1 MAPLTTP
8 TASSS
13 NTTSVQ
19 VAVRIRPANGHDA
32 LSIPT
37 RFQRTVINASPPATV
52 VVEPSTIPPSSTSS
66 TGTQSSAA
74 NNPLAKRQ
82 SFAFD
87 QVHSQESTQHSIF
100 TSTAAPLVSRFL
112 QGFNCTILAYGQTSS
127 GKTYT
132 MTGVDLDSDP
142 NDPANGMGI
151 IPRAVATVFTGIQQL
166 KNERAN
172 AWQCSL
178 KGSYIEIY
186 NEDLID
192 LLAEEVG
199 RREVQ
204 IREER
209 DGTIIWSG
217 LREVPVRNTLDV
229 MTLIKQGSSIRR
241 TNETDMNAQSSRSH
255 AIFSL
260 TLTQKKYTGSSPPR
274 QNGAANGRTSP
285 LPPTSPTVP
294 ATPSRLG
301 RPSSMYGSIPAS
313 RVGSPT
319 FGRAPTP
326 SFAAA
331 MNRTSLRPAS
341 SLALRS
347 ESPGPGDEPS
357 GEGSWVTVISK
368 FHFVDL
374 AGSERLKRTAA
385 AGDRIKEGISIN
397 SGLLALGNVISALGD
412 PSRSRSLAPGAGQQ
426 IHVPYRDS
434 KLTRLLQD
442 SLGGNAHTLMIACV
456 SPAEWNAAE
465 TVNTLKY
472 ANRARNIKNRAEV
485 REKEEGW
492 DDMEWLQGMI
502 IKLRKEVK
510 ALKEGG
516 AIGTIAEEPTN
527 AGAGANKGMMMQ
539 KYNELQGMHE
549 ELRMRYTQANDELRR
564 TRQELEERPAAS
576 QGGGHN
582 LKRYEEIVAPVIEQ
596 YEKTISAMEAELKL
610 NRTALAHTNEMY
622 QEQEAELEALKER
635 RITTEAYVEELRA
648 RTYVRDLEQK
658 LKAFSDSSLSS
669 EETLADLRKELAKH
683 KGIEQSTS
691 GYVAD
696 LEARLARSDA
706 DVTAFRTVV
715 EKLEAEADR
724 KSSEIERLETKLDE
738 LLAGVGS
745 QSRKDLEDWKTSLE
759 DRERKVTDLERQLEE
774 WQKIRHETGVERA
787 RLGSVVSGVER
798 QQRDLEQEL
807 SDTAGTLGFLKPE
820 RADID
825 GLSISETEET
835 GDGQEARDGTPIGQ
849 QHHHTV
855 TPPSPNPS
863 LRSLTGVAPEAVREQ
878 LLSLRKTHSST
889 LEELS
894 HVTSKYRD
902 ALKEISDL
910 TGQITDVKQQLKQ
923 SPSAPGSSVGDPP
936 SDGESGVI
944 TPIRNW
950 SASGGTSPNGGLVLG
965 MGVSSG
971 SINRRRR
978 ATGGGLGR
986 SDTQSPPP
994 LAVLN
999 NNGPS
1004 RKLFFKHATS
1014 AESLHS
1020 RSQSYS
1026 PQQESSLPSSYGA
1039 RGSQRESYMGRDGV
1053 PESLLSPT
1061 FPGAPPRLSPL
1072 RMSLQLGN
1080 DGGRSVESL
1089 EKEIM
1094 RLQEVLKDREAEI
1107 SVLEKNITS
1116 FERSTSPSRKSSQAS
1131 LQPNGNAEAMSPDT
1145 RERFEELKSSL
1156 EATPDLASPEGGSG
1170 EDSLTRLNELLRAMA
1185 QKESQ
1190 HHQTVSSLNEELA
1203 QVRRQHEQLT
1213 TSTRDQVLTLTGER
1227 DKLRVD
1233 LIDSK
1238 EQQLTAATQLEAL
1251 RERER
1256 VLLDERRIAK
1266 EKHANEIAILKAEHD
1281 EELAK
1286 LRAEHAEIAGT
1297 IAEEHEDAV
1306 QYAMAKSRREAE
1318 VVAASQLE
1326 ASITALTAEHEVNVA
1341 KLVEQHE
1348 SDLRTHEVEVETLLA
1363 RTRADH
1369 ERLVTRLRA
1378 EHEEALAAR
1387 DAIQYKKASEE
1398 LIAQYEA
1405 TIQRIEEAHQQHVQ
1419 ETIVTS
1425 DNALAKVKQE
1435 HQDALAALEAKH
1447 QEQRQAQVSQATAAL
1462 QAARDDYEAALTK
1475 VVARHEET
1483 LGRKASEFNQM
1494 LQRTKDEHAAHLRQA
1509 EIALEGSMSESQTV
1523 TANAM
1528 KQLQEEHGAALARRD
1543 VTSAEDLER
1552 LRADHERTL
1561 SSREVEH
1568 QTLIDKLL
1576 SDHATALAREQDQHA
1591 DQVMRLRSEFAT
1603 SGQEQ
1608 AESLAKLMGELDSVT
1623 RASEIA
1629 RSNLIAGHESELLR
1643 LKADHQTAMSEAQNN
1658 LINAQELHRAALEG
1672 ARAEWDQARKA
1683 DAQRHKASMEELEQL
1698 QTSERDTLRKAHD
1711 LLSGEVEHYK
1721 SQLTHAAS
1729 ERDEMDISRRS
1740 DMEGL
1745 KTRLV
1750 TMEEHLTSV
1759 MSERA
1764 AKVAEVEQLKAEMTE
1779 RQAQQ
1784 TSHHESL
1791 TQELEHHRS
1800 VLDDLQGDLQRAKD
1814 AKDTMAAERQR
1825 QDAVIRDLQA
1835 QLAKVHKREGSGD
1848 SHPTTPSSTPS
1859 GSRMRPNGIP
1869 PAKLPPLTAPPSV
1882 PPPPTPTSSTMDRGF
1897 PVDMS
1902 VSSHGTG
1909 TMNGRAST
1917 SSTNSLSRNSSQDDH
1932 HTHTPSTSIAMSPSQ
1947 GIDPKVAG
1955 LIEEQAKHL
1964 EEQEAMIKTL
1974 NKQLTHC
1981 EADLQAHMD
1990 LVATLEASLTDS
2002 ERSLRK
2008 ARLQSNELVKERDSH
2023 QQQING
2029 LRQQV
2034 LEAQREA
2041 SSLRRSVAEEKLSL
2055 EHRLE
2060 EERKAKERARAQLD
2074 SRMEEMS
2081 KRKSKFPLITE
2092 NIGAKAQAKAAV
2104 EDVLKLLNGSLG
2116 TE

>member
-1 MAPLTTP
+1 MTSA
-8 TASSS
+8 ASSSS

-37 RFQRTVINASPPATV
+37 RFQRTVINASPPSTV

-66 TGTQSSAA
+66 TGSQPSAA

-82 SFAFD
+82 TFAFD

-100 TSTAAPLVSRFL
+100 TSTAAPLVARFL
-112 QGFNCTILAYGQTSS
+112 QGFNCTVLAYGQTSS

-151 IPRAVATVFTGIQQL
+151 IPRAVATVFAGVQQL
-166 KNERAN
+166 KQERGN
-172 AWQCSL
+172 AWKCSV

-192 LLAEEVG
+192 LLAEEGG
-199 RREVQ
+199 RRDVQ
-204 IREER
+204 IREEK
-209 DGTIIWSG
+209 DGTILWSG

-229 MTLIKQGSSIRR
+229 MQLIKQGSSIRR

-260 TLTQKKYTGSSPPR
+260 TLTQKKYTGTTPLR
-274 QNGAANGRTSP
+274 TNGVTSGRTSP
-285 LPPTSPTVP
+285 MPPTSPTAVS

-301 RPSSMYGSIPAS
+301 RPASMYGSTTGSS

-319 FGRAPTP
+319 FGRPPTP
-326 SFAAA
+326 SFASA
-331 MNRTSLRPAS
+331 MNRASLRPGS
-341 SLALRS
+341 SMALHS
-347 ESPGPGDEPS
+347 DGQSPGEEASGD
-357 GEGSWVTVISK
+357 GSWVTVISK

-412 PSRSRSLAPGAGQQ
+412 PSRSRSLAPGAGQH

-485 REKEEGW
+485 KEKEEGW
-492 DDMEWLQGMI
+492 DDLEWLQGMI
-502 IKLRKEVK
+502 LKLRKEVK

-516 AIGTIAEEPTN
+516 AIGSIPEETAASAPPTPS
-527 AGAGANKGMMMQ
+527 GGANKMMMQ
-539 KYNELQGMHE
+539 KYHELQVMHE
-549 ELRMRYTQANDELRR
+549 ELRMRYTQANEEVRK
-564 TRQELEERPAAS
+564 TRQELEERPAVS
-576 QGGGHN
+576 HGGGNN

-635 RITTEAYVEELRA
+635 RIATEAYVEELRA
-648 RTYVRDLEQK
+648 RVSKLVERESSTETYVRDLEQK
-658 LKAFSDSSLSS
+658 LKAYSDSSLSS
-669 EETLADLRKELAKH
+669 EESITDLRKELAKH
-683 KGIEQSTS
+683 KTNEEATASYIT
-691 GYVAD
+691 D
-696 LEARLARSDA
+696 LEARLARSDT
-706 DVTAFRTVV
+706 DVASLRTLV
-715 EKLEAEADR
+715 EKFEADADR
-724 KSSEIERLETKLDE
+724 KSSEIARLEAKVDE
-738 LLAGVGS
+738 LLSGGGTE
-745 QSRKDLEDWKTSLE
+745 KDLADWKASLE
-759 DRERKVTDLERQLEE
+759 DRERKVAELERQMEE
-774 WQKIRHETGVERA
+774 WQKVRHDTGAERA
-787 RLGSVVSGVER
+787 RLGSVVSTVER

-807 SDTAGTLGFLKPE
+807 SGSVGSLGFLKPE
-820 RADID
+820 RVDID
-825 GLSISETEET
+825 GLSLASASETADADD
-835 GDGQEARDGTPIGQ
+835 DGNSPLHIDTPGL
-849 QHHHTV
+849 QHPSV

-863 LRSLTGVAPEAVREQ
+863 VRSFLTLPPEVVREQ
-878 LLSLRKTHSST
+878 LLTLRKTHSLT

-894 HVTSKYRD
+894 TVTSKYRD

-910 TGQITDVKQQLKQ
+910 AGQITDVKAQLKL
-923 SPSAPGSSVGDPP
+923 SSGDSSAPGSTAGDVP
-936 SDGESGVI
+936 SDGEPGTI
-944 TPIRNW
+944 TPIRKW
-950 SASGGTSPNGGLVLG
+950 STSGGVSPGSA
-965 MGVSSG
+965 MGVANG

-978 ATGGGLGR
+978 ATGGGIGR

-999 NNGPS
+999 ANGPT
-1004 RKLFFKHATS
+1004 RKLFFKQAAS

-1026 PQQESSLPSSYGA
+1026 PQQQEPSPSLYGA
-1039 RGSQRESYMGRDGV
+1039 RGSPREPYMGRDGV

-1080 DGGRSVESL
+1080 DGARSVESL

-1107 SVLEKNITS
+1107 SVLEKNITA
-1116 FERSTSPSRKSSQAS
+1116 FERSTSPSRKSSSGS
-1131 LQPNGNAEAMSPDT
+1131 LQPTTNGEAMSPDT
-1145 RERFEELKSSL
+1145 RARFEELKRSL
-1156 EATPDLASPEGGSG
+1156 EVTPDLASPEGGSG
-1170 EDSLTRLNELLRAMA
+1170 EDSLTRLNELMRAMA

-1190 HHQTVSSLNEELA
+1190 HHQAVNALNEELA

-1213 TSTRDQVLTLTGER
+1213 DTTREQVTTLIGER

-1238 EQQLTAATQLEAL
+1238 EQQLTAATQLESL

-1256 VLLDERRIAK
+1256 VLLDERRIAT
-1266 EKHANEIAILKAEHD
+1266 EKHANEIAILKAQHD
-1281 EELAK
+1281 EELA
-1286 LRAEHAEIAGT
+1286 RVHAEHAELVGT
-1297 IAEEHEDAV
+1297 AAEEHEDAV
-1306 QYAMAKSRREAE
+1306 QYAMAKGRREAE
-1318 VVAASQLE
+1318 VAAAAQLE
-1326 ASITALTAEHEVNVA
+1326 STIATLAAEHEANVA

-1348 SDLRTHEVEVETLLA
+1348 NELRTHEVEVEALLA

-1369 ERLVTRLRA
+1369 ERGVARLRA
-1378 EHEEALAAR
+1378 EHEDALSAR
-1387 DAIQYKKASEE
+1387 DAIQAKKAADE
-1398 LIAQYEA
+1398 LVPQYEA
-1405 TIQRIEEAHQQHVQ
+1405 TIKQMEDAHQQTLR
-1419 ETIVTS
+1419 EATTAS
-1425 DNALAKVKQE
+1425 ESLLAKVKQE
-1435 HQDALAALEAKH
+1435 HQDALTALEAKH
-1447 QEQRQAQVSQATAAL
+1447 QEDRRARLVEADAAL
-1462 QAARDDYEAALTK
+1462 QAARDDHDVVLTK
-1475 VVARHEET
+1475 VKAEHDETVA
-1483 LGRKASEFNQM
+1483 RKASEFNQL

-1528 KQLQEEHGAALARRD
+1528 RQLQEEHGAALARRD
-1543 VTSAEDLER
+1543 VSAAEDLER
-1552 LRADHERTL
+1552 LKADHERTL
-1561 SSREVEH
+1561 ATKEVDH
-1568 QTLIDKLL
+1568 QTRLDKLL
-1576 SDHATALAREQDQHA
+1576 SDHATTLAREQDEHA
-1591 DQVMRLRSEFAT
+1591 GQVKRLQAEHAAN
-1603 SGQEQ
+1603 GQDQ
-1608 AESLAKLMGELDSVT
+1608 AESLAQLMGELDSVT
-1623 RASEIA
+1623 RASETT
-1629 RSNLIAGHESELLR
+1629 RSNLIAGHEQNLLR
-1643 LKADHQTAMSEAQNN
+1643 LKAEHQVAIAEMQNN
-1658 LINAQELHRAALEG
+1658 LITAQELHRAALEE
-1672 ARAEWDQARKA
+1672 ARADWDQARQA
-1683 DAQRHKASMEELEQL
+1683 ETQRHKASLEDLERL
-1698 QTSERDTLRKAHD
+1698 QTSERETLRKAHD
-1711 LLSGEVEHYK
+1711 LLSGEVDKYKVQLAQAESDKEHIEA
-1721 SQLTHAAS
+1721 SRLTDV
-1729 ERDEMDISRRS
+1729 ED
-1740 DMEGL
+1740 L
-1745 KTRLV
+1745 KTRLA
-1750 TMEEHLTSV
+1750 TMEEHLNSV

-1764 AKVAEVEQLKAEMTE
+1764 TKAEEAEQLRADLAKQQEE
-1779 RQAQQ
+1779 RAQQ
-1784 TSHHESL
+1784 ASNLDSL
-1791 TQELEHHRS
+1791 TQELERHQS
-1800 VLDDLQGDLQRAKD
+1800 VLGDLQEDLQRAKD
-1814 AKDTMAAERQR
+1814 AKDTILEERQR
-1825 QDAVIRDLQA
+1825 QDGVIRDLQA

-1848 SHPTTPSSTPS
+1848 STPTSAQAA

-1882 PPPPTPTSSTMDRGF
+1882 PPPPTPTSSVMDRGF
-1897 PVDMS
+1897 PTDAS

-1909 TMNGRAST
+1909 TLNGRAST
-1917 SSTNSLSRNSSQDDH
+1917 SSSNSLSRAGSQNDH

-2034 LEAQREA
+2034 QEAQREA

-2081 KRKSKFPLITE
+2081 KRKSKFVCL
-2092 NIGAKAQAKAAV
+2092 
-2104 EDVLKLLNGSLG
+2104 
-2116 TE
+2116 